1 MLGDDRVSKYPG
13 VEVRGARVGRLV
25 VIGGGAAGMSA
36 ASAARRADPD
46 LDVVVCEAGG
56 FAAYGMCGI
65 PYYLG
70 GMVPEPENLLAYP
83 PATFREKRHID
94 LRLHTRVTGI
104 DPGTRQVHLAAGQRG
119 APSLESPA
127 RESLDYDALVVASGA
142 NPVRPPVPGLDERR
156 VFTIRSLDEAIEL
169 RQLLDSGTVRHAVV
183 VGAGYVGLETA
194 EALVSAGLDVDVV
207 EALPRVLATVDEP
220 VAALVQ
226 AELERHTRLHLSAR
240 LNAVRARD
248 SGRLEAADGGA
259 GSGLIAVVDGTEIA
273 TDLVVIAVGVR
284 PATDL
289 LIEAGAGHLPDRSVV
304 VDEGMRTSLPDVY
317 AAGDAVALPHLVLG
331 RPAWVPLG
339 PAANKTGRVAGTV
352 AAGGSASFKG
362 IVGTVAVKVFDLE
375 VASTGL
381 GLAEARAAGLDAVAT
396 DEVSRSRAKY
406 YPGSSPL
413 HVRLVHTRE
422 GRLLGGQ
429 FAGRE
434 GAAKRVDVLATA
446 LYAGLTVADLAAL
459 DLSYAPPFAPVYDP
473 VLAAAIKAARA
484 PVVLAGGSHE
494 PAPTGR

>member
-1 MLGDDRVSKYPG
+1 MHG
-13 VEVRGARVGRLV
+13 
-25 VIGGGAAGMSA
+25 
-36 ASAARRADPD
+36 
-46 LDVVVCEAGG
+46 
-56 FAAYGMCGI
+56 
-65 PYYLG
+65 
-70 GMVPEPENLLAYP
+70 
-83 PATFREKRHID
+83 
-94 LRLHTRVTGI
+94 
-104 DPGTRQVHLAAGQRG
+104 
-119 APSLESPA
+119 
-127 RESLDYDALVVASGA
+127 
-142 NPVRPPVPGLDERR
+142 
-156 VFTIRSLDEAIEL
+156 
-169 RQLLDSGTVRHAVV
+169 
-183 VGAGYVGLETA
+183 
-194 EALVSAGLDVDVV
+194 
-207 EALPRVLATVDEP
+207 
-220 VAALVQ
+220 
-226 AELERHTRLHLSAR
+226 
-240 LNAVRARD
+240 
-248 SGRLEAADGGA
+248 DGGP
-259 GSGLIAVVDGTEIA
+259 GGLIAVVDGTEIA

-289 LIEAGAGHLPDRSVV
+289 LIQAGAGHLPDRSLV

-352 AAGGSASFKG
+352 AAGGSASFKS
-362 IVGTVAVKVFDLE
+362 VAGTVVVKVFDLE

-381 GLAEARAAGLDAVAT
+381 GLAEAQAAGLDAVAT

-429 FAGRE
+429 LAGRE

-473 VLAAAIKAARA
+473 VLTAAIKAARA
-484 PVVLAGGSHE
+484 PAVLAGGS
-494 PAPTGR
+494 P

>member
-1 MLGDDRVSKYPG
+1 M
-13 VEVRGARVGRLV
+13 GRLV

-119 APSLESPA
+119 APSLESPSPESLA
-127 RESLDYDALVVASGA
+127 LESLDYDALVVASGA

-183 VGAGYVGLETA
+183 VGAGYIGLETA

-226 AELERHTRLHLSAR
+226 AELERHTRLHL
-240 LNAVRARD
+240 
-248 SGRLEAADGGA
+248 GTRLEAVKRDGAA

>member
-1 MLGDDRVSKYPG
+1 M
-13 VEVRGARVGRLV
+13 
-25 VIGGGAAGMSA
+25 
-36 ASAARRADPD
+36 
-46 LDVVVCEAGG
+46 
-56 FAAYGMCGI
+56 
-65 PYYLG
+65 
-70 GMVPEPENLLAYP
+70 
-83 PATFREKRHID
+83 
-94 LRLHTRVTGI
+94 
-104 DPGTRQVHLAAGQRG
+104 
-119 APSLESPA
+119 
-127 RESLDYDALVVASGA
+127 VASGA
-142 NPVRPPVPGLDERR
+142 DPVRPPVPGLDERR

-183 VGAGYVGLETA
+183 VGAGYIGLETA

-226 AELERHTRLHLSAR
+226 AELERHTRLHLGA
-240 LNAVRARD
+240 
-248 SGRLEAADGGA
+248 RLEAVDSAAGSGGGA
-259 GSGLIAVVDGTEIA
+259 GGGLIAVVDGTEIA

-289 LIEAGAGHLPDRSVV
+289 LIQAGAGHLPDRSVV

-429 FAGRE
+429 LAGRE

-484 PVVLAGGSHE
+484 PVVLAGGS
-494 PAPTGR
+494 P

>member
-1 MLGDDRVSKYPG
+1 
-13 VEVRGARVGRLV
+13 VGRLV

-36 ASAARRADPD
+36 ASAARRVDPD

-70 GMVPEPENLLAYP
+70 GTVPEPENLLAYP
-83 PATFREKRHID
+83 PDMFREKRGID

-104 DPGTRQVHLAAGQRG
+104 DPGTRRVHLAAGRHG
-119 APSLESPA
+119 AASG
-127 RESLDYDALVVASGA
+127 ESLDYDALVVASGA

-169 RQLLDSGTVRHAVV
+169 RRLLDSGTVRHAVV
-183 VGAGYVGLETA
+183 VGAGYIGLETA

-226 AELERHTRLHLSAR
+226 AELERHTRLHLGAR
-240 LNAVRARD
+240 LKAVHGA
-248 SGRLEAADGGA
+248 A

-304 VDEGMRTSLPDVY
+304 VDEGMRTSLRNVY
-317 AAGDAVALPHLVLG
+317 AAGDAVALPHMVLG